1 MWEELKISGGE
12 CTVVN
17 FPLKQFTSCNNYLP
31 VPSEVFKLLLKTS
44 PDTDMLFAR
53 FGCTQPPPPVPPF
66 LLTQNLSPK
75 DIAGSDIMKL
85 KVS

>member
-1 MWEELKISGGE
+1 MA
-12 CTVVN
+12 
-17 FPLKQFTSCNNYLP
+17 LP
-31 VPSEVFKLLLKTS
+31 VPTKSLLKMS
-44 PDTDMLFAR
+44 PDTAMLFAP
-53 FGCTQPPPPVPPF
+53 FGCTYPPPPVPPF